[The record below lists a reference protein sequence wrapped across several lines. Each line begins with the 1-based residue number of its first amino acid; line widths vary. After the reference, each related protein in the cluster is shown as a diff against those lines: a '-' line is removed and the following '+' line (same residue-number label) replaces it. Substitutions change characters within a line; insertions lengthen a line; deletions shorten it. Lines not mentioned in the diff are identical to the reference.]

1 VIAFEF
7 AYGPR
12 MRALGLVIA
21 LLLVQACAPTLS
33 ADLPIARS
41 TAPSAGEDTA
51 LGREFAP
58 DVRSHPGES
67 GFRLLDEGQD
77 ASRPALLWLTSRSGA
92 STRSTFS
99 GATMRS
105 AW

>member
-1 VIAFEF
+1 MERTVIAFEF

-51 LGREFAP
+51 LGREFRMGLSPLRDLVATCAP
-58 DVRSHPGES
+58 GRRRS
-67 GFRLLDEGQD
+67 RLI
-77 ASRPALLWLTSRSGA
+77 APWHRH
-92 STRSTFS
+92 
-99 GATMRS
+99 
-105 AW
+105 